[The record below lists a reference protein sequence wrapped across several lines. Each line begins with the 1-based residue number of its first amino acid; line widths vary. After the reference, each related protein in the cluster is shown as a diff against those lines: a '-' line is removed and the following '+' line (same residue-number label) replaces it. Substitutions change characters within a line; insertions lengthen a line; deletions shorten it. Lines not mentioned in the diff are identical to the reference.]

1 MIWIISYRDVG
12 SNEIKTIEKDLHFTK
27 KHEIGGWFNLN
38 KNGVTGSRR
47 NVEFVNAK
55 IK

>member
-12 SNEIKTIEKDLHFTK
+12 DNKIKTLKKDLHFTIK
-27 KHEIGGWFNLN
+27 LDVQKWFNLN
-38 KNGVTGSRR
+38 KNGLTGSRR

-55 IK
+55 VK